1 MVSCQVARLNRG
13 LFVSKFWHW
22 AVCYALRT
30 IYVMSCLREWLSR
43 VCDNRLRS
51 RTTLIMPSALLKV
64 LLDTT
69 TVAFEPL
76 AGCMVLVGQ
85 LLAYA
90 IDVAQVSV
98 IVCMLIFL

>member
-1 MVSCQVARLNRG
+1 
-13 LFVSKFWHW
+13 
-22 AVCYALRT
+22 
-30 IYVMSCLREWLSR
+30 
-43 VCDNRLRS
+43 
-51 RTTLIMPSALLKV
+51 MPSALLKV